1 MKTMKRLSIFPVLL
15 AALSLTSCSD
25 FLEEYSQDKITATEV
40 SHLDEVLLG
49 SVYLPSTKNN
59 GPSSYYCGF
68 LNLLDDDVNTG
79 RSSQGSGSLWD
90 VWGPYVS
97 GFFGYYA
104 WQLEVGKNYESGGV
118 AGDDGSWKDFYTRIN
133 VTNVI
138 LDEIQDMPHETD
150 EDDATFYRVQG
161 EALFLRAQ
169 FYFMLANLYG
179 KAYDPKSCATDLCVP
194 LKLTPYVQTEKF
206 GRSTVKEVYDQIVAD
221 LGMAEQYLSQS
232 PQLEARRGYRA
243 SLEAVNLLQSRVY
256 LYMQQWA
263 KAEEKA
269 QAVMDSPNNSLA
281 TIDMLADDA
290 DFLTENNSDVIFSQG
305 SNFISSTSIFTGQSG
320 DYCVTNELYSLY
332 EENDKR
338 KEAFFKYHLQSN
350 NELVDS
356 LGLYRKYH
364 REHDYRAHVSD
375 VYTLRVSEAYL
386 NKAEACAM
394 QAGKEGEA
402 CNAFNALRKNRIS
415 DYSDE
420 TYTGEELMKQIR
432 DERRRELCFEGQRWF
447 DLRRYAVNPTYP
459 FTKKILHILN
469 TITDKGVYRLTRGYV
484 LEERDDAYT
493 FPIPR
498 SVVDF
503 DEIKDNNPRVKR
515 LPAFTGIIS
524 DGREDENEKDDKE

>member
-1 MKTMKRLSIFPVLL
+1 MKRLSIFPVLL
-15 AALSLTSCSD
+15 AALLLTSCSD

-49 SVYLPSTKNN
+49 SVYLPSIKLD
-59 GPSSYYCGF
+59 GPSSSYFGF

-79 RSSQGSGSLWD
+79 RSNQTSGDLWK
-90 VWGPYVS
+90 VWQPYVS
-97 GFFGYYA
+97 GLFGYYA
-104 WQLEVGKNYESGGV
+104 WQLEVGKDYESGKV

-179 KAYDPKSCATDLCVP
+179 KAYDPQSCATDLCVP

-206 GRSTVKEVYDQIVAD
+206 ERSTVKEVYDQIVAD
-221 LGMAEQYLSQS
+221 LEMAEQYLSQS

-269 QAVMDSPNNSLA
+269 QAVIDSPNNSLA

-305 SNFISSTSIFTGQSG
+305 SNFISGASIFTGMVG

-338 KEAFFKYHLQSN
+338 KEAFFEHHRQINGL
-350 NELVDS
+350 LADS
-356 LGLYRKYH
+356 LGLHRKYH
-364 REHDYRAHVSD
+364 REDSYRAHVSD

-394 QAGKEGEA
+394 QNKEGEA

-503 DEIKDNNPRVKR
+503 DEIKNNNPRVKR
-515 LPAFTGIIS
+515 LPAFTSIIS

>member
-1 MKTMKRLSIFPVLL
+1 MKTMKRLSIVPALL

-25 FLEEYSQDKITATEV
+25 FLEEYSQDKISATEV

-49 SVYLPSTKNN
+49 SVYLPSGKYN

-79 RSSQGSGSLWD
+79 RSTQAAPSLWD

-104 WQLEVGKNYESGGV
+104 WQLEVGKNYESGSV
-118 AGDDGSWKDFYTRIN
+118 AGDDATWGDFYKRIN
-133 VTNVI
+133 VANVI

-150 EDDATFYRVQG
+150 KDDATFYRVQG
-161 EALFLRAQ
+161 ESLFLRAQ
-169 FYFMLANLYG
+169 FYFILANLYS

-206 GRSTVKEVYDQIVAD
+206 ERATVKEVYDQIVAD
-221 LGMAEQYLSQS
+221 LEMAEQYLSQS
-232 PQLEARRGYRA
+232 PQLEARRSYRA
-243 SLEAVNLLQSRVY
+243 SLEAVNLLQSRVF
-256 LYMQQWA
+256 LYMQEWA

-269 QAVMDSPNNSLA
+269 QAVIDSPNNMLA

-320 DYCVTNELYSLY
+320 DYCVTNDLYSLY
-332 EENDKR
+332 EKNDKR
-338 KEAFFKYHLQSN
+338 KEVFFEYHRQN
-350 NELVDS
+350 NGEPADS
-356 LGLYRKYH
+356 LGLNRKYH
-364 REHDYRAHVSD
+364 RENDYRAHVSD

-394 QAGKEGEA
+394 QNKEGEA

-420 TYTGEELMKQIR
+420 TYTGEQLMKQIR

-459 FTKKILHILN
+459 FTKKILHIFN
-469 TITDKGVYRLTRGYV
+469 TITDKGVYKITRGYV
-484 LEERDDAYT
+484 LEEHDDAYT

-503 DEIKDNNPRVKR
+503 DEIEDNNPRVKR
-515 LPAFTGIIS
+515 LPAFTTIIP
-524 DGREDENEKDDKE
+524 DGKEDENEKDDK